1 MKKWTKKEI
10 EVMFGY
16 IEADDSDTIEESF
29 EFAAYMMHYESG
41 LDFPLRTA
49 KSVKS
54 KFYNELNKR
63 NKNISNENT
72 TRNQE

>member
-29 EFAAYMMHYESG
+29 EFTAYMMYYES
-41 LDFPLRTA
+41 
-49 KSVKS
+49 
-54 KFYNELNKR
+54 
-63 NKNISNENT
+63 
-72 TRNQE
+72 